1 MVVKH
6 QNHKREIAERKVYN
20 PRKLCYRGCLQRDD
34 TTKTTDQQN
43 AGHKTKEPQK
53 ERLLAETHAH
63 TNAHAYMHTATPC
76 TLPHHAHAMHMPC
89 TLLQVQIYMHT
100 TMPIGDSLVAP
111 TVTHILKTPERT
123 RGQKTSTV

>member
-6 QNHKREIAERKVYN
+6 QNHKREIAEGKVYN

-53 ERLLAETHAH
+53 ERLLAETHAL
-63 TNAHAYMHTATPC
+63 TNAHAYMNTATLC
-76 TLPHHAHAMHMPC
+76 TCHAHAMH
-89 TLLQVQIYMHT
+89 
-100 TMPIGDSLVAP
+100 
-111 TVTHILKTPERT
+111 TVTGTDIHTYIQPCPWVTAWLHL
-123 RGQKTSTV
+123 Q